1 MQLPL
6 KMDSPEDLTRST
18 EAAWNR
24 VAEKFRAELDQ
35 DVAFLRSGAVSLA
48 DHEVRGLGDVSG
60 CSLAIQLQCSRGED
74 TLSLLN
80 LGVKRVIGVD
90 LSREMLALAARKA
103 KLLGARAEWVHADI
117 LDLPAELDGRANLV
131 YTGKGALPW
140 VADLGRWA
148 GGIAR
153 LLRPGGRF
161 YLYDGHPL
169 NWLWDVNAGTHRLST
184 DGRGYF
190 DHGPRAN
197 RDFPAVAVERFT
209 PAGELAPK
217 AWEYQWTIGQ
227 VVTALCQAGLLIDRL
242 EEYPEQFWPQLQR
255 ISAAEL
261 ARFPH
266 SFSVLARL
274 PTAE

>member
-1 MQLPL
+1 M
-6 KMDSPEDLTRST
+6 
-18 EAAWNR
+18 
-24 VAEKFRAELDQ
+24 
-35 DVAFLRSGAVSLA
+35 
-48 DHEVRGLGDVSG
+48 
-60 CSLAIQLQCSRGED
+60 
-74 TLSLLN
+74 
-80 LGVKRVIGVD
+80 
-90 LSREMLALAARKA
+90 
-103 KLLGARAEWVHADI
+103 HADI
-117 LDLPAELDGRANLV
+117 LDLPAELDGRAQLV

-148 GGIAR
+148 GGVAR

-161 YLYDGHPL
+161 YVYDGHPL
-169 NWLWDVNAGTHRLST
+169 NWLWDVTARTHRLSK

-190 DHGPRAN
+190 DQSPRAN
-197 RDFPAVAVERFT
+197 RDFPAVAVERYT

-227 VVTALCQAGLLIDRL
+227 VVTALCEAGLLIDRL
-242 EEYPEQFWPQLQR
+242 EEYPDQFWPQLRR

-274 PTAE
+274 PMAED